1 MHGYIYGNWQILWVL
16 WKKFVGYVRIYL
28 CMKLWEFFLG
38 HVEIFFLHDYGK
50 ICWLYIYV
58 INLVVVTIWWGIDL
72 ILWWWG
78 IDCENFFIY
87 LFFFLG
93 MEIFW

>member
-1 MHGYIYGNWQILWVL
+1 MTGVQTCALP
-16 WKKFVGYVRIYL
+16 IYL

-78 IDCENFFIY
+78 IDCENFF
-87 LFFFLG
+87 FFGYGNFLVICFG
-93 MEIFW
+93 LWKLMS

>member
-1 MHGYIYGNWQILWVL
+1 MHELVGIFFKAILV
-16 WKKFVGYVRIYL
+16 
-28 CMKLWEFFLG
+28 MWEIF
-38 HVEIFFLHDYGK
+38 FFLHDYGK

-78 IDCENFFIY
+78 INCENIFFWTWK
-87 LFFFLG
+87 FLVICFG
-93 MEIFW
+93 LWKLLS

>member
-1 MHGYIYGNWQILWVL
+1 MHV
-16 WKKFVGYVRIYL
+16 FVG
-28 CMKLWEFFLG
+28 
-38 HVEIFFLHDYGK
+38 IFTFLHDYGK

-78 IDCENFFIY
+78 IDCENFFI
-87 LFFFLG
+87 FFFGYGNFLVICFG
-93 MEIFW
+93 LWKLMS